1 MNIAIKYFS
10 IIFLKLNKSS
20 PGTSQYRN
28 IKTIERDEPRGE
40 MKYDPEEPKKRLEE
54 WKKKFIDI
62 KIKSEGV
69 QGRKVNKEYM
79 LVMLV
84 KRK

>member
-54 WKKKFIDI
+54 
-62 KIKSEGV
+62 
-69 QGRKVNKEYM
+69 
-79 LVMLV
+79 
-84 KRK
+84 